1 MKRRDVRERSLKTK
15 KLVYIALFAAL
26 TAVLSQISIPLP
38 SGVPLTLQTFAVAF
52 AGFFLGWKCSLASVA
67 VYLALCACSAPV
79 CAGFTGGFYKLIG
92 VTGGFLWGFL
102 PLAALCGVAGEGLK
116 RPASVL
122 LAAAGLA
129 LCHMAGVGQYALVT
143 GSELGA
149 SALAVSV
156 PYIAKDVLSVLLA
169 ALAARAVA
177 RRVRSPF
184 ARAEQGENSLI
195 KIKHIS

>member
-1 MKRRDVRERSLKTK
+1 MK
-15 KLVYIALFAAL
+15 AL
-26 TAVLSQISIPLP
+26 
-38 SGVPLTLQTFAVAF
+38 
-52 AGFFLGWKCSLASVA
+52 
-67 VYLALCACSAPV
+67 
-79 CAGFTGGFYKLIG
+79 
-92 VTGGFLWGFL
+92 
-102 PLAALCGVAGEGLK
+102 
-116 RPASVL
+116 L

-129 LCHMAGVGQYALVT
+129 LCHMTGVGQYALVT

-184 ARAEQGENSLI
+184 ARAAQGESSLI